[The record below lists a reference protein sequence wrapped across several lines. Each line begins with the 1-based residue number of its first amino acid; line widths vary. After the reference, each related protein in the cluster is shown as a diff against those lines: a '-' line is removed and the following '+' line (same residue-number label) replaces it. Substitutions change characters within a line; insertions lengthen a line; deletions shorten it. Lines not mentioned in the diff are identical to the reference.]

1 MRARIIPTRRCC
13 GFAESKHVI
22 RVLHW
27 QAIADY
33 LVHTRAAFS
42 ALSDPCGS
50 GLILGCHRLPLV
62 VPSKKGKEWWVGAV
76 FEDLQCTCLVEV
88 SRGTLRH
95 PSVISICLLG
105 YHGGVRP
112 TCSSWLLSAR
122 VTVSG
127 A

>member
-1 MRARIIPTRRCC
+1 MLSLRI
-13 GFAESKHVI
+13 SSV
-22 RVLHW
+22 
-27 QAIADY
+27 
-33 LVHTRAAFS
+33 S
-42 ALSDPCGS
+42 AL
-50 GLILGCHRLPLV
+50 LRL
-62 VPSKKGKEWWVGAV
+62 E
-76 FEDLQCTCLVEV
+76 
-88 SRGTLRH
+88 GTLRH